1 MIIKNNAI
9 ELKLKS
15 IPKHIAI
22 IMDGNGRLAKSKRL
36 PRAIGHQ
43 NGVKS
48 VQLISELCSELKV
61 EYLTLYTLS
70 LENFSRPKLELKSL
84 MSLLSS
90 TIKSE
95 IKKMKD
101 NNIQFNVIGFRDK
114 LPKKINNQLDSAI
127 FETRNND
134 GLKLNLALAYGSRLE
149 LIYAINKLIKEI
161 MDKNLNINDINE
173 DLVSKNLFTNNIP
186 DPDLLI
192 RTGGENR
199 LSNFLLWQSAYTEF
213 YFSNKY
219 WPDFGKEDFYKA
231 LRDFQNRERRFGR
244 VKL

>member
-1 MIIKNNAI
+1 MTTKNHNVIIKSDS
-9 ELKLKS
+9 L
-15 IPKHIAI
+15 PKHIAI
-22 IMDGNGRLAKSKRL
+22 IMDGNGRWAKSKSL
-36 PRAIGHQ
+36 PRALGHK

-48 VQLISELCSELKV
+48 VQIISELCSKLKI

-95 IKKMKD
+95 VKKMKD

-114 LPKKINNQLDSAI
+114 LPQKINNQLDSAI
-127 FETRNND
+127 FETKENN
-134 GLKLNLALAYGSRLE
+134 GLKLNLALAYGSRAE
-149 LIYAINKLIKEI
+149 LINAIHQLIDKVLNKNLDIKNINEDTINKL
-161 MDKNLNINDINE
+161 
-173 DLVSKNLFTNNIP
+173 LFTKDIP

-199 LSNFLLWQSAYTEF
+199 LSNFLLWQNAYAEL
-213 YFSNKY
+213 YFSNKF
-219 WPDFGKEDFYKA
+219 WPDFREKDLYKA
-231 LRDFQNRERRFGR
+231 LDDYQKRDRRFG
-244 VKL
+244 KISL

>member
-1 MIIKNNAI
+1 
-9 ELKLKS
+9 
-15 IPKHIAI
+15 
-22 IMDGNGRLAKSKRL
+22 
-36 PRAIGHQ
+36 
-43 NGVKS
+43 
-48 VQLISELCSELKV
+48 
-61 EYLTLYTLS
+61 
-70 LENFSRPKLELKSL
+70 
-84 MSLLSS
+84 
-90 TIKSE
+90 
-95 IKKMKD
+95 MKD